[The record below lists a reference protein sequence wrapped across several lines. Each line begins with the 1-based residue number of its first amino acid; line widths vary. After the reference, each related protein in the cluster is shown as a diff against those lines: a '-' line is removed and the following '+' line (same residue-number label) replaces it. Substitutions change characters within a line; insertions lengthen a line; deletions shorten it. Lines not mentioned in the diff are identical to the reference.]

1 MSPAVPGDPAAPAVV
16 NAGAQTPATNE
27 DFTALKTQF
36 DKVVSS
42 EVGRLIPVITAVA
55 IPVITAICAWL
66 QKQLGIKLD
75 PAALTAFI
83 ASMGAG
89 IVLTAYKWM
98 SNRGAWER
106 AVVDAYKVYLTG
118 QSMTTNQI
126 IVTPPAAP
134 PAGQPNS

>member
-1 MSPAVPGDPAAPAVV
+1 MSPAVPGDPGPAVV
-16 NAGAQTPATNE
+16 NTGAQTPATDD

-36 DKVVSS
+36 DKVVTS

-55 IPVITAICAWL
+55 IPVITAVCAWL

-98 SNRGAWER
+98 SNRGSWER
-106 AVVDAYKVYLTG
+106 AVLDAYKVYLTG
-118 QSMTTNQI
+118 QSVTSNQVV
-126 IVTPPAAP
+126 VTSPAAP
-134 PAGQPNS
+134 PAAQVNT